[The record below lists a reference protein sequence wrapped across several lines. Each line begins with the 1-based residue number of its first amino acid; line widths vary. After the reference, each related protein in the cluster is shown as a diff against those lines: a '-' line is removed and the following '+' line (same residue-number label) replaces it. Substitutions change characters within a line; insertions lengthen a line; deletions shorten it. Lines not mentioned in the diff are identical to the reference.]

1 VDKHNTETS
10 SIKEDK
16 GKITVSDDSQDGKRR
31 IWWECS
37 PWQFLPIVSRLKE
50 AQARLVTIQATPRG
64 GRDLTLNYYFTIGDA
79 TCVVI
84 TYTDKSCINSLYTLF
99 TNSDFIEREINNIF
113 KIKFL
118 GHPNLPRYGS
128 GEE

>member
-1 VDKHNTETS
+1 MEKDKIESNS
-10 SIKEDK
+10 VKEDK
-16 GKITVSDDSQDGKRR
+16 GRITVSNNSHDGKKR

-37 PWQFLPIVSRLKE
+37 PSQFLPIVSRLKE
-50 AQARLVTIQATPRG
+50 AQARLITIQAFPMG
-64 GRDLTLNYYFTIGDA
+64 GKDIGLNYYFNIEEI
-79 TCVVI
+79 TCI
-84 TYTDKSCINSLYTLF
+84 IKTYTERSCINSLYTLF

-128 GEE
+128 VEE